1 MAVSPDFTLSR
12 RYPSG
17 RRSTYEVDSTVAVMA
32 RGRLGVERG
41 FYLEMPER
49 LPSWFSEQR
58 VRLISAGTTDA
69 ERLTAVEAFFLGQRL
84 VYATTGLPVSAEPL
98 VEFLTVKKR
107 GNCEFF
113 ASSCALL
120 LRLAGIPAR
129 LVGGY
134 LGGEYNDLGGYYVV
148 TEDQAHVWVEAYLE
162 GKGWV
167 RVDPSRWAVN
177 AGEIGTSAKR
187 GVFRSLLLAVDT
199 VTYFWNRQVIT
210 YDLERQISL
219 FNEAGRRLHGVKP
232 PRMEGLPKILAL
244 VVIPLLILLGA
255 CLLLRR
261 PSTEARLVSAFI
273 ARLRS
278 GYGIEATADTGLR
291 ELTAGIEDPD
301 VARFVEIHGGAIYR
315 DRRLSPEEVA
325 ELRGIIKNMKKG

>member
-1 MAVSPDFTLSR
+1 
-12 RYPSG
+12 
-17 RRSTYEVDSTVAVMA
+17 
-32 RGRLGVERG
+32 
-41 FYLEMPER
+41 
-49 LPSWFSEQR
+49 
-58 VRLISAGTTDA
+58 
-69 ERLTAVEAFFLGQRL
+69 
-84 VYATTGLPVSAEPL
+84 
-98 VEFLTVKKR
+98 
-107 GNCEFF
+107 
-113 ASSCALL
+113 
-120 LRLAGIPAR
+120 LAGIPTR

-148 TEDQAHVWVEAYLE
+148 TEDRAHVWVEAYLD

-177 AGEIGTSAKR
+177 AGEVGTSAKR
-187 GVFRSLLLAVDT
+187 GAFRSLLLAVDT

-232 PRMEGLPKILAL
+232 PRMEGLPKILAM
-244 VVIPLLILLGA
+244 VVIPLLILWGA

-261 PSTEARLVSAFI
+261 PSTEARLVAAFI
-273 ARLRS
+273 ARLRD
-278 GYGIEATADTGLR
+278 GYGIEATQDAGLR

-315 DRRLSPEEVA
+315 DRRLTPEEMA
-325 ELRGIIKNMKKG
+325 ELRGIIKKMKKG